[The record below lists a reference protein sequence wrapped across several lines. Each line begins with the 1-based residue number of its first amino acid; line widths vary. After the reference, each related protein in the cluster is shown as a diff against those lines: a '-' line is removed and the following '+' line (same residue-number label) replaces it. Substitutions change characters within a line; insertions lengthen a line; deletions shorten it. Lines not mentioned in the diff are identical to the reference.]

1 MISLN
6 GHPFQP
12 AALADYLTQ
21 AQGALTPGSHGVVTF
36 GVDNDGQRVAIIFG
50 NEAGT
55 LKFGVAI
62 AHDTSGHLAYGAS
75 GSVSF

>member
-1 MISLN
+1 MIALN

-12 AALADYLTQ
+12 AALNDYLTQ
-21 AQGALTPGSHGVVTF
+21 AQAALTPGAHGVVTF

-55 LKFGVAI
+55 LKFGFAV
-62 AHDTSGHLAYGAS
+62 AHDTSGHLSYGGS
-75 GSVSF
+75 GSFSF

>member
-12 AALADYLTQ
+12 AALQQYLDQ
-21 AQGALTPGSHGVVTF
+21 ASAALTPGSHGVVTAA
-36 GVDNDGQRVAIIFG
+36 VDNTGQRVALVFANDNG
-50 NEAGT
+50 N

-62 AHDTSGHLAYGAS
+62 AHDTTGNTLFGAS

>member
-12 AALADYLTQ
+12 AALQDYLTQ
-21 AQGALTPGSHGVVTF
+21 AQSALTPGAHGVVTF

-55 LKFGVAI
+55 LKFGFAF
-62 AHDTSGHLAYGAS
+62 AHDRTGNLAYS
-75 GSVSF
+75 GSGSISF